1 MKPLIV
7 IAFIVAS
14 TAFISAEK
22 SDPRLA
28 TVRKAFVVTVDELG
42 DERFVTACLPDRL
55 KALSPIV
62 VVDRREDADAIF
74 KVKAHIPGKGAR
86 YFGGGMGKTP
96 SANLE
101 VQLRDGTHLW
111 RDGAKTTKVLGGGV
125 FGASRSNEG
134 IGCALANGLTTTL
147 VDAMREAR
155 GKEGSK

>member
-1 MKPLIV
+1 MKRFIV
-7 IAFIVAS
+7 VAFIFAT

-22 SDPRLA
+22 IDPRLA
-28 TVRKAFVVTVDELG
+28 TVRKAFVVAVDELG
-42 DERFVTACLPDRL
+42 DERFVTVCLPERL

-74 KVKAHIPGKGAR
+74 KVKADIPSKGGR

-101 VQLRDGTHLW
+101 VQLPDGTHLW
-111 RDGAKTTKVLGGGV
+111 SDGTKTTKVLGGGV
-125 FGASRSNEG
+125 FGASRGNEG
-134 IGCALANGLTTTL
+134 IGCALANGLTNTL

-155 GKEGSK
+155 GKDGSK